1 MKKFLGFAL
10 LVSCF
15 LFLVSSV
22 KADTGQYG
30 QYGQPSVSYQIL
42 IDKMVTKPDTDQYV
56 DNLSVSDPRF
66 APNQDIWFQIKV
78 KNTSNQDL
86 TNVEVHD
93 YVPSYLEPLEGPGTW
108 DSNTR
113 VISWNAGDFV
123 VDEEKVYFLKMR
135 VYSTANLPSDKGLFC
150 LVNKTD
156 ARNEN
161 TYDEDTAQFCIEK
174 EVVGVSKVPSA
185 GPEFGLLLLAGNILG
200 AGAGL
205 YIKKKF

>member
-1 MKKFLGFAL
+1 MKKILAFAL
-10 LVSCF
+10 FVSCF
-15 LFLVSSV
+15 LFPVSSV
-22 KADTGQYG
+22 KANYG
-30 QYGQPSVSYQIL
+30 QYGQPSPSYQIL
-42 IDKMVTKPDTDQYV
+42 IDKMVAKPDTDQYV

-78 KNTSNQDL
+78 KNTSNQNL
-86 TNVEVHD
+86 TNVEVRD

-108 DSNTR
+108 DSNMR
-113 VISWNAGDFV
+113 IISWNAGDFA

-135 VYSTANLPSDKGLFC
+135 VYSTENLPSDKGLFC
-150 LVNKTD
+150 LVNKSD

-200 AGAGL
+200 LGL
-205 YIKKKF
+205 GLKLKKTS

>member
-1 MKKFLGFAL
+1 MKKFLVFAL
-10 LVSCF
+10 FVFCY

-22 KADTGQYG
+22 KADYG
-30 QYGQPSVSYQIL
+30 QYGQPSPSYQIL
-42 IDKMVTKPDTDQYV
+42 IDKMVAKPNTDQYV

-78 KNTSNQDL
+78 KNTSNQTL
-86 TNVEVHD
+86 TNVKVRD

-108 DSNTR
+108 DSNMR
-113 VISWNAGDFV
+113 IISWNAGDFA

-135 VYSTANLPSDKGLFC
+135 VYSTENLPSDKGLFC
-150 LVNKTD
+150 LVNKSD

-200 AGAGL
+200 LGL
-205 YIKKKF
+205 GLKLKKTS